1 MSSFSS
7 PLLTRLK
14 TRASLWLPIILST
27 VLAIA
32 MIAESSSALAVAQ
45 AEQNQQVQQEA
56 EAEEREQLDITDTA
70 DARQFAVDMLESNF
84 PASRDAAAA
93 ALAGSEDDFKAYRD
107 GGRQTAQNQDLRQ
120 ILVTISAISGPKVQ
134 EKVTAL
140 LQANDGAGD
149 TEAIAEFIDSG
160 WQELQ
165 AQDDRA
171 TAWKAAEAPRG
182 TALKRA
188 ADAALKDNSADTLA
202 EFAATGAD
210 TARAHDKRREVYAL
224 STSELPSVAAGA
236 QEALQVNTDTA
247 IETFLRYGQ
256 FVAAS
261 QDTEK
266 MNTSQLVELA
276 ISEANKA
283 AEANS
288 LAVQQADSAARASEN
303 ARRAAQKARDEAI
316 AADKEQV
323 KAGNAAKTAGEL
335 ANQAARVADQAV
347 AASQEA
353 RIALQQTAD
362 ALARAAAAA
371 SQARAA
377 AATAAAR
384 ASDASRNA
392 GDARAARLAAE
403 QANSAAQAAEKSQE
417 AYRHADT
424 AARHAG
430 NAGAA
435 ASAAAGNAEAAAA
448 AASEA
453 AGAAGVSESAAA
465 EARAGAARARAAA
478 GRARAAANQVDQL
491 VVRIQDL
498 VNKAREAAKQAAEHA
513 RRSAKAAEDA
523 AQYAGDAEYA
533 ARMSGKH
540 AADAAAAAKAADEAI
555 DVAEAAN
562 EISRTV
568 ADDRAAAEKD
578 FLRGEAEDDR
588 SIQDSNDAVRAER
601 EAKLKDL
608 RAKMESLQADP
619 RNNGGTPDAN
629 DFTGD
634 IDELRQATVA
644 AAQVGEPAVAGA
656 ARTALSAGTD
666 EALKQ
671 FAVSGYP
678 EAVSADELA
687 TVHYLWANDPNEA
700 VRDAADDVV
709 DSDEDTI
716 SDFIN
721 NEVPELRTPGLK
733 EATWALRES
742 AGNNTRKAADDALR
756 AGTFESLDRFINGGY
771 QKARWSD
778 QIQQAY
784 HLVETGGP
792 EVKAAA
798 EAAVVGDRV
807 GLNEFITIEQYRR
820 AAMDD
825 QRASHDE
832 NIDAMLNIG
841 RQSADTAAELAS
853 NAQAAHE
860 QALGSA
866 ARAREYAKAASEYAG
881 HAQESARLANEHLA
895 SARRSLD
902 FAKAQQN
909 RAHQAA
915 NAAEAD
921 AAQAESNADQATAHA
936 ADARAA
942 ANSAAGSAASARA
955 SADAAGQDAT
965 LAAQAADAAYQAAW
979 DKEMQ
984 EYIEYQD
991 ALIAGAVDDDGA
1003 AGKPMGL
1010 WEAIKH
1016 HVGEEGLA
1024 LIKDIIGITDF
1035 ENCIGGSLSGCGWT
1049 AIGLFGGKLFQMGAK
1064 AVKNSG
1070 KLRRIFGKIPD
1081 IRNSMRT
1088 SRAAKKTDRITS
1100 IERAT
1105 SRCLAGART
1114 ASWSN
1119 EKAGGPNFS
1128 FAHRTSPMAEG
1139 SSGTTQY
1146 HLTAA
1151 KSCPL
1156 RPEPFTGNY
1165 TSVPVHTFTPDEM
1178 NVFMKWD
1185 KVKPLRD
1192 PGAISTTRGGRALPE
1207 GNELKLVIESLE
1219 QKMKRNTLDIRYSNL
1234 LNDVK
1239 PNNILNNNIG
1249 PTSTRT
1255 GKNRRVGQDEYQNM
1269 MAQYEMRA
1277 AEKNDYITRLN
1288 QRDVN
1293 VNANGD
1299 IIEASRGRPD
1309 IIVATKDGSVNVK
1322 MEYDTSASNRALG
1335 HAHQQLD
1342 ANPEARVF
1350 LVDLTGKDLPAELR
1364 DVIKANLDGLMAL

>member
-1 MSSFSS
+1 M
-7 PLLTRLK
+7 
-14 TRASLWLPIILST
+14 
-27 VLAIA
+27 
-32 MIAESSSALAVAQ
+32 
-45 AEQNQQVQQEA
+45 
-56 EAEEREQLDITDTA
+56 
-70 DARQFAVDMLESNF
+70 
-84 PASRDAAAA
+84 
-93 ALAGSEDDFKAYRD
+93 
-107 GGRQTAQNQDLRQ
+107 
-120 ILVTISAISGPKVQ
+120 
-134 EKVTAL
+134 
-140 LQANDGAGD
+140 
-149 TEAIAEFIDSG
+149 
-160 WQELQ
+160 
-165 AQDDRA
+165 
-171 TAWKAAEAPRG
+171 
-182 TALKRA
+182 
-188 ADAALKDNSADTLA
+188 
-202 EFAATGAD
+202 
-210 TARAHDKRREVYAL
+210 
-224 STSELPSVAAGA
+224 
-236 QEALQVNTDTA
+236 
-247 IETFLRYGQ
+247 
-256 FVAAS
+256 
-261 QDTEK
+261 
-266 MNTSQLVELA
+266 
-276 ISEANKA
+276 
-283 AEANS
+283 
-288 LAVQQADSAARASEN
+288 
-303 ARRAAQKARDEAI
+303 
-316 AADKEQV
+316 
-323 KAGNAAKTAGEL
+323 
-335 ANQAARVADQAV
+335 
-347 AASQEA
+347 
-353 RIALQQTAD
+353 
-362 ALARAAAAA
+362 
-371 SQARAA
+371 
-377 AATAAAR
+377 
-384 ASDASRNA
+384 
-392 GDARAARLAAE
+392 
-403 QANSAAQAAEKSQE
+403 
-417 AYRHADT
+417 
-424 AARHAG
+424 
-430 NAGAA
+430 
-435 ASAAAGNAEAAAA
+435 
-448 AASEA
+448 
-453 AGAAGVSESAAA
+453 
-465 EARAGAARARAAA
+465 
-478 GRARAAANQVDQL
+478 
-491 VVRIQDL
+491 
-498 VNKAREAAKQAAEHA
+498 
-513 RRSAKAAEDA
+513 
-523 AQYAGDAEYA
+523 
-533 ARMSGKH
+533 
-540 AADAAAAAKAADEAI
+540 
-555 DVAEAAN
+555 
-562 EISRTV
+562 
-568 ADDRAAAEKD
+568 
-578 FLRGEAEDDR
+578 
-588 SIQDSNDAVRAER
+588 
-601 EAKLKDL
+601 
-608 RAKMESLQADP
+608 
-619 RNNGGTPDAN
+619 
-629 DFTGD
+629 
-634 IDELRQATVA
+634 
-644 AAQVGEPAVAGA
+644 
-656 ARTALSAGTD
+656 
-666 EALKQ
+666 
-671 FAVSGYP
+671 
-678 EAVSADELA
+678 
-687 TVHYLWANDPNEA
+687 
-700 VRDAADDVV
+700 
-709 DSDEDTI
+709 
-716 SDFIN
+716 
-721 NEVPELRTPGLK
+721 
-733 EATWALRES
+733 
-742 AGNNTRKAADDALR
+742 
-756 AGTFESLDRFINGGY
+756 
-771 QKARWSD
+771 
-778 QIQQAY
+778 
-784 HLVETGGP
+784 
-792 EVKAAA
+792 
-798 EAAVVGDRV
+798 
-807 GLNEFITIEQYRR
+807 
-820 AAMDD
+820 
-825 QRASHDE
+825 
-832 NIDAMLNIG
+832 
-841 RQSADTAAELAS
+841 
-853 NAQAAHE
+853 
-860 QALGSA
+860 
-866 ARAREYAKAASEYAG
+866 
-881 HAQESARLANEHLA
+881 ANEHLA

-1119 EKAGGPNFS
+1119 EKAGGPSFS

-1151 KSCPL
+1151 RSCPL